1 MGVTCFSKM
10 HELFFIIKKV
20 QTINDYLKND
30 KTNSWKKSSISEL
43 ENFVNDVIIIMMV
56 CDPG

>member
-1 MGVTCFSKM
+1 MALFKNASIV
-10 HELFFIIKKV
+10 FFIIKKV